1 MSTVYQFTQIP
12 CRSVTICQNTSTNV
26 LCIIWTSKRK
36 NERDGQHCNMF
47 YCVQANAWLYLVSV
61 IVHTTSSL
69 LENVLSNGLSLCHS
83 PLLQQHIII
92 VASPPSTTNNTRC
105 LCMLC
110 VFLLALKACSA
121 PQHFHIAYRN
131 VNELN
136 ELICLRNAAN
146 GYETTEQIFIPTV
159 ENVFGLVSPM
169 STSGLWTQCAWNSR
183 KNSEKYQVYTYISSV
198 IYTHTDSSVFL

>member
-1 MSTVYQFTQIP
+1 MVFL
-12 CRSVTICQNTSTNV
+12 SVTRLCSSNT
-26 LCIIWTSKRK
+26 L
-36 NERDGQHCNMF
+36 
-47 YCVQANAWLYLVSV
+47 
-61 IVHTTSSL
+61 
-69 LENVLSNGLSLCHS
+69 LSLR
-83 PLLQQHIII
+83 LLHPQ
-92 VASPPSTTNNTRC
+92 PTTHAVC
-105 LCMLC
+105 VLC

-169 STSGLWTQCAWNSR
+169 STSGL
-183 KNSEKYQVYTYISSV
+183 
-198 IYTHTDSSVFL
+198 